1 MAIAGPDG
9 VDAAIKA
16 GVDLDGR
23 PITEAMLALY
33 NQVMD
38 LESQRA
44 RSGVLKSMRNRVVKT
59 GAKHFDQDTLNQR
72 LLDAGWDGLKDK
84 EIAFFYGVSPCDGD
98 ALPGS
103 ILAEL
108 LHRVDH
114 LWLELFQGTGLA
126 QIKAFASGVLGQVL
140 EMKGSLSI
148 GKELNRRALTALA
161 KRIAERQ
168 KRSVFSELPIHRVDM
183 TE

>member
-16 GVDLDGR
+16 GVDLDGS
-23 PITEAMLALY
+23 PIPEAMLALY

-72 LLDAGWDGLKDK
+72 LLEAGWDGLKDK
-84 EIAFFYGVSPCDGD
+84 EIDFFYG
-98 ALPGS
+98 
-103 ILAEL
+103 
-108 LHRVDH
+108 
-114 LWLELFQGTGLA
+114 
-126 QIKAFASGVLGQVL
+126 
-140 EMKGSLSI
+140 
-148 GKELNRRALTALA
+148 
-161 KRIAERQ
+161 
-168 KRSVFSELPIHRVDM
+168 
-183 TE
+183 